1 MSYRHD
7 IDTLAGA
14 VDLLNESGK
23 STAEALR
30 ILRDWNKILSE
41 RIDVLELRVAAL
53 AVTMKEQD

>member
-7 IDTLAGA
+7 IDTLAEA